1 MASTSNP
8 AFPSDRAQRTTLL
21 TGSAP
26 KDRANFWTLSEH
38 IAYTDI
44 RSIVADYINTTI
56 SDPANTQRHHWAVE
70 ALPSTDAPP
79 NERRLLTLTCGAL
92 ETLFVTEFTNDED
105 DSIELEMTVNTAL
118 SEDYS
123 GSQLDIATDVV
134 TAAKGIYASHDV
146 WSWRIDLGALL
157 TDDSEVDFGIGDDL
171 FDDLAYSLNSTLM
184 AERPDVADHSEDL
197 ASDLVAEAYRQLR
210 DSELD
215 DSEQKG

>member
-1 MASTSNP
+1 MASTNNP
-8 AFPSDRAQRTTLL
+8 VFPSDRAQRTTLL

-26 KDRANFWTLSEH
+26 HDRLNFWALSEH

-56 SDPANTQRHHWAVE
+56 SDPANTERHRWAVE
-70 ALPSTDAPP
+70 ALPPTDAPP
-79 NERRLLTLTCGAL
+79 NERRLLTLTCGTL

-118 SEDYS
+118 PQSHS

-134 TAAKGIYASHDV
+134 TAAKGIYPSHDV

-157 TDDSEVDFGIGDDL
+157 TDDSEVDFGIDDDL
-171 FDDLAYSLNSTLM
+171 FDDLAYSLNSALM
-184 AERPDVADHSEDL
+184 ADTPDVSGHSGDL
-197 ASDLVAEAYRQLR
+197 AGDLLAEAYRQLR
-210 DSELD
+210 DSDQDAGE
-215 DSEQKG
+215 